1 MTPDPSPPQAPRE
14 PAFPLGELLDTPPF
28 ALAHADKDALYRR
41 ALNQL
46 TGFHYRHCAEYRRI
60 LDVLGY
66 QPGTPLPVAQI
77 PMLPVRLF
85 KEYELLSVD
94 RADVAKVMTSS
105 GTSGQQVSKIYLDK
119 DSAASQTR
127 VLTRIVADFI
137 GKKRLPMLVIDS
149 KAVLKDRNLFSAR
162 GAGILGFSMF
172 GSDVTYALDEQM
184 QLDLPLVR
192 AFLDKHQGSP
202 ILVFGFTFMIWQHFY
217 QALAAAGVTLPLEQG
232 VMIHGGGWKKLAEQ
246 AVDSATFKQRLR
258 QVCGIGKVYNYYG
271 MVEQTGSIFMECE
284 AGHLHASI
292 YSDVVIRDHQDFSVL
307 PNGRP
312 GLVQLLS
319 LLPASYPG
327 HSLLSEDLGQ
337 IDGEDDCPC
346 GRKGKYFTLHGR
358 IPSAE
363 IRGCSDAYASAS

>member
-1 MTPDPSPPQAPRE
+1 MSTDLPPHAP
-14 PAFPLGELLDTPPF
+14 AYPLSELFDTPPF
-28 ALAHADKDALYRR
+28 ALAHGDKDVLYRR

-46 TGFHYRHCAEYRRI
+46 TRFHYRHCTPYHRI

-66 QPGTPLPVAQI
+66 QPDATLAMEQI

-85 KEYELLSVD
+85 KEYELLSVE
-94 RADVAKVMTSS
+94 RQAVAKVMTSS

-119 DSAASQTR
+119 ETAANQTK

-149 KAVLKDRNLFSAR
+149 KAVLKDRKLFSAR

-172 GSDVTYALDEQM
+172 GQDVTYALDEQM
-184 QLDLPLVR
+184 QLDLPLVQ
-192 AFLDKHQGSP
+192 AFLDKHRGGP

-217 QALAAAGVTLPLEQG
+217 QALANAGVTLDLREG

-246 AVDSATFKQRLR
+246 AVDSATFRQRLHE
-258 QVCGIGKVYNYYG
+258 VCGIARVYNYYG

-292 YSDVVIRDHQDFSVL
+292 YSDVLIRDHQDFSVL
-307 PNGRP
+307 PPGQP

-337 IDGEDDCPC
+337 IVGEDDCRC
-346 GRKGKYFTLHGR
+346 GRKGKYFTVHGR
-358 IPSAE
+358 IASAE
-363 IRGCSDAYASAS
+363 IRGCSDAYASAA